1 MEFEWDEAK
10 SEANYEL
17 RGFDFGY
24 AALVF
29 RDPYRIAWQD
39 RRRDYGERRFQ
50 TIGEIDGLTYLVVY
64 TQRGRRTRIIS
75 ARRAE
80 QHEDRT
86 YREGTA

>member
-1 MEFEWDEAK
+1 MPFEWDDAK

-24 AALVF
+24 ASLVF
-29 RDPYRIAWQD
+29 LDPFRIEWEDD
-39 RRRDYGERRFQ
+39 RRRYGERRRL
-50 TIGEIDGLTYLVVY
+50 TIGEIEGLTYFVVY
-64 TQRGRRTRIIS
+64 TRRRDRIRIVS

-86 YREGTA
+86 YRQSAT